1 MSFQKEIFWMISM
14 SNFGSNG
21 RFGNQLFQYCFL
33 YSMAKK
39 LGLYF
44 FIPKIDLF
52 NRYFDINRLSYVDIN
67 LLPKIKTV
75 NHIEKSEFIYN
86 KFNIESYTINN
97 FSGYFQCFDYIY
109 SETHGQFALREH
121 IKESFIS

>member
-1 MSFQKEIFWMISM
+1 M

-75 NHIEKSEFIYN
+75 NHIETVNQLLSEY
-86 KFNIESYTINN
+86 Y
-97 FSGYFQCFDYIY
+97 YFYRLLHLIPF
-109 SETHGQFALREH
+109 L
-121 IKESFIS
+121 